1 MPPVPSRPP
10 AQEKMATRGKKVTVP
25 DHLIPR
31 TREEQRE
38 KREREQSKD
47 GERKVAAAAAK
58 RQKQNQAEVSFIA
71 SQRIQTDLA
80 RLQMQNMSIAN
91 ILNASKRLGSS
102 KNISGQVGV
111 GQGNELANRTMTT
124 SSTRQL
130 PPPQS
135 QPKIHRDLSKGSRSS
150 AQQTI
155 SSLSLPTLPPAA
167 LLTQLFLPDGK
178 SGGQSGDDDEASQS
192 PNESDPGFEASPPPT
207 HKPFPGRYPKSPT
220 KSRTVRNNHSL
231 SPLAQPNFGA
241 LPLDD
246 DGEDMEAIFNVDGV
260 GVVSDLEEMRA
271 GSDTDFGGPPPGT
284 DSEGFL
290 LGDGGY
296 GTCYNDEDDEMG
308 DVRDGARDPHYNDNG
323 ETKDAEDAAR
333 APRTRGERK
342 SYVGLDEGS
351 LSGHESD
358 LYAPS
363 HSASPMRV
371 DKGGTEIESDAGDM
385 SPDEAALLQQLAAIR
400 EAKKSKKSTSKSV
413 AGSTNKKP
421 PKDALRREI
430 IAERSNPPPPH
441 VAAPKSQRAKSGT
454 TASKSDSKRKDIEGE
469 GREEA
474 ESQKHSRTNEVGGIN
489 TNWQSWMLT
498 ATAPLK
504 TKGKKGKE
512 KPGKPRGH
520 ATPSTTD
527 VGDIT
532 FKDVDVDL
540 AAQGKVAKPKKNY
553 TINNIPFANPQVDQ
567 KHFKEKFIP
576 SIYNWAGSRAVSQP
590 FSTTGHPELKAT
602 ITDLWCNSVFKHLTP
617 LDTNGTRRV
626 DNAAVL
632 AVTSKYLQTL
642 RSEISKTARANTNV
656 ICDKLFTTKEEVA
669 EWASHQLDK
678 DRFLYLDFDNKDPKA
693 AGAFLSPL
701 VLVPFGYFCQCVRG
715 APKTYGL
722 PYAGLAL
729 SAAAAMHSL
738 FLRQEGVL
746 EAGEDDNASNNNPNS
761 FREDPWGKFSAG
773 FFEQINKRFTIETWQ
788 AVITAAEPYMTKK
801 KGKRVPKAVERGGKE
816 KLTGVRPSLRM

>member
-31 TREEQRE
+31 TCEEQRE
-38 KREREQSKD
+38 KREREQSEA

-58 RQKQNQAEVSFIA
+58 RQKQNQAVARIA
-71 SQRIQTDLA
+71 AAEDEQAKKDQE
-80 RLQMQNMSIAN
+80 MQNMSIAD

-111 GQGNELANRTMTT
+111 GQGNELANRTTTT
-124 SSTRQL
+124 SSTRQS

-135 QPKIHRDLSKGSRSS
+135 QPKIHHDSSKGSRSS

-155 SSLSLPTLPPAA
+155 SPLSLPTLPPAA

-178 SGGQSGDDDEASQS
+178 SGGQSGDNDEASQS

-207 HKPFPGRYPKSPT
+207 HKPSPGRYPKSPT
-220 KSRTVRNNHSL
+220 KSRTVRNDRLL

-241 LPLDD
+241 LALDD
-246 DGEDMEAIFNVDGV
+246 DGEDMEAISNVDGA
-260 GVVSDLEEMRA
+260 GVVSDLEEMCA

-290 LGDGGY
+290 LGDEGY

-308 DVRDGARDPHYNDNG
+308 DVRDGARDPHYNDDG

-363 HSASPMRV
+363 RSASPMRV

-385 SPDEAALLQQLAAIR
+385 SPDEAALLQQLAAIC

-413 AGSTNKKP
+413 AGSTNVSINLQIENANENIQKKP
-421 PKDALRREI
+421 PKDALRHEI

-441 VAAPKSQRAKSGT
+441 VAAPESQRAKSGT
-454 TASKSDSKRKDIEGE
+454 TASKSGSKRKDIEGE

-474 ESQKHSRTNEVGGIN
+474 ESQKRSRTNEVGGIN
-489 TNWQSWMLT
+489 ANWQSWMLT
-498 ATAPLK
+498 ATAPSK

-532 FKDVDVDL
+532 FKDINVDL
-540 AAQGKVAKPKKNY
+540 AAQGKVATPKKNY
-553 TINNIPFANPQVDQ
+553 TINDILFANPQVDQ

-576 SIYNWAGSRAVSQP
+576 SIYDWAGSRAVSQP
-590 FSTTGHPELKAT
+590 FLTTGHPELKAT

-617 LDTNGTRRV
+617 LDINGTRRV
-626 DNAAVL
+626 DNTAVL
-632 AVTSKYLQTL
+632 AV
-642 RSEISKTARANTNV
+642 
-656 ICDKLFTTKEEVA
+656 LFTTKEEVA

-729 SAAAAMHSL
+729 SAAAPLSSA
-738 FLRQEGVL
+738 RGCPQ
-746 EAGEDDNASNNNPNS
+746 AGEDDNASNNNPNS
-761 FREDPWGKFSAG
+761 FREDPWGEFSAG

-788 AVITAAEPYMTKK
+788 AVIPAAEPYMTKK
-801 KGKRVPKAVERGGKE
+801 KGKRVPKAVERGGKK